1 MQTPSIANLRLII
14 GLYVLKS
21 ANEQPKLAG
30 ELIDK
35 TEANLQKQGVQSP
48 AKPVDVSGN
57 TGSGRIIDI
66 KA

>member
-14 GLYVLKS
+14 GLSVLKS

-35 TEANLQKQGVQSP
+35 TVANLQKLDVQSP
-48 AKPVDVSGN
+48 PQPVGVSGH

-66 KA
+66 IA